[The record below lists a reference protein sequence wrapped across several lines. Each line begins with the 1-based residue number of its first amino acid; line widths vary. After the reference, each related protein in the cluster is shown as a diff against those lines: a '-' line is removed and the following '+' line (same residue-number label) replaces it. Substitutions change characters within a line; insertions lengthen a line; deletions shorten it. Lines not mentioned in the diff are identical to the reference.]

1 MVNVSLLFSAMREHL
16 NPPLTL
22 TEPPKCS
29 CVALEQE
36 IQFASLNSSLFLCV
50 VVVLERQEIPTLA
63 LSLSQPQGTLSPLAT
78 PSWAPSPHPLVG
90 LLLQPGSPP
99 PSFPPSPALSH
110 THPLFIFLPP
120 SGPC

>member
-29 CVALEQE
+29 CIALEQE

-63 LSLSQPQGTLSPLAT
+63 LSLSQPQGTLPPLAT
-78 PSWAPSPHPLVG
+78 PSWAPSPHPLLG
-90 LLLQPGSPP
+90 LLPACVSPTFF
-99 PSFPPSPALSH
+99 SSLSALSH